1 MKSRP
6 SAEKTKPF
14 RLVKYFTY
22 ISLIVIFFGTLILS
36 ILNTRLSR
44 EMQFKKNE
52 GYARILIENLNHQI
66 FWQYI
71 IPYQMKYGKTQLSQP
86 EQFKRVDTIVRNTLH
101 SFKVEMVSI
110 YDMQN
115 IISYSFDTDLIGLKG
130 LGGSAFQ
137 KALSGESTT
146 RLRERG
152 RIWGL
157 LMGSSKETKIITFAP
172 LLAPT
177 MRAEYPLYTISGNVL
192 GVIEIVQ
199 DVSEDYRA
207 IFKFQVQVIITI
219 MVVMGVLFLV
229 LIIVVQRGQ
238 EIIEKRA
245 REQIKLK
252 EQLGRAEHLS
262 TLGEMVAA
270 VSHEIRNPLG
280 IIMSSAELLKKKTI
294 SNTSSSAIPDIIVE
308 EAGRLNNIITDF
320 LNFAKPK
327 TPNFVACRIEDI
339 LEKNI
344 TFFASDIK
352 DKAYRIEKKTPTDLP
367 RIVADPNMLY
377 QAFLNLLINARQAMP
392 DGGKIMIELSANDSK
407 IKIHFEDEGPG
418 IQPDVLN
425 KIWDPFFTTKETGTG
440 LGLGIVKNI
449 IEAHGGQISFE
460 NRPVK
465 GARMTI
471 ELPLQPE
478 I

>member
-6 SAEKTKPF
+6 SAEKAKPF
-14 RLVKYFTY
+14 RLVKYFTF
-22 ISLIVIFFGTLILS
+22 ISLIVMFFGALILS
-36 ILNTRLSR
+36 ILNTRLAR

-52 GYARILIENLNHQI
+52 GYARILVENLNHQI
-66 FWQYI
+66 FMQYI
-71 IPYQMKYGKTQLSQP
+71 LPYVTKYGKTQLSQP
-86 EQFKRVDTIVRNTLH
+86 EQFKRMDTIVRNTLH
-101 SFKVEMVSI
+101 SFKIEMVSI
-110 YDMQN
+110 YDKKN
-115 IISYSFDTDLIGLKG
+115 TISYSFDTELIGLKG
-130 LGGSAFQ
+130 LGGSAYQ
-137 KALSGESTT
+137 KALSGELTT

-157 LMGSSKETKIITFAP
+157 LMGSSKESKSITFAP
-172 LLAPT
+172 L
-177 MRAEYPLYTISGNVL
+177 RAESSFLFIADAVL

-207 IFKFQVQVIITI
+207 IFKFQTRVIITI
-219 MVVMGVLFLV
+219 VVVMGILFLV

-280 IIMSSAELLKKKTI
+280 IIMSSAELLKKKTV
-294 SNTSSSAIPDIIVE
+294 SNTPSSAIPDIIVE

-327 TPNFVACRIEDI
+327 APNFVACRIEDI

-352 DKAYRIEKKTPTDLP
+352 DKAYRIEKRARTDLP
-367 RIVADPNMLY
+367 QIVADPNMLY

-392 DGGKIMIELSANDSK
+392 DGGKIMIELTANDNK
-407 IKIHFEDEGPG
+407 IKIHFEDEGSG
-418 IQPDVLN
+418 IQPDVLS

-449 IEAHGGQISFE
+449 IEAHDGQVSFE

-471 ELPLQPE
+471 ELPIQPE

>member
-1 MKSRP
+1 MKPRP
-6 SAEKTKPF
+6 SAEKAKPF

-22 ISLIVIFFGTLILS
+22 ISLIVMFFGALILS

-66 FWQYI
+66 FTQYI
-71 IPYQMKYGKTQLSQP
+71 LPYVTKYGKLQLSQP

-115 IISYSFDTDLIGLKG
+115 TISYSFDTDLIGLKG
-130 LGGSAFQ
+130 LGGSAYQ

-157 LMGSSKETKIITFAP
+157 WMGSSKESKIITFAP
-172 LLAPT
+172 L
-177 MRAEYPLYTISGNVL
+177 RAEYSFLFISDAVL

-219 MVVMGVLFLV
+219 MVVMGSLLLV
-229 LIIVVQRGQ
+229 LIIVVQHGQ
-238 EIIEKRA
+238 AIIEKRA

-252 EQLGRAEHLS
+252 AQLGRAEHLS

-280 IIMSSAELLKKKTI
+280 IIMSSAELLKKKTVSNI
-294 SNTSSSAIPDIIVE
+294 SSNTIPDIIVE

-344 TFFASDIK
+344 KFFASDIK
-352 DKAYRIEKKTPTDLP
+352 DKAYCIEKRALTDLP
-367 RIVADPNMLY
+367 QITADPNMLY
-377 QAFLNLLINARQAMP
+377 QAVLNLLINARQAMP
-392 DGGKIMIELSANDSK
+392 DGGKIMIELSANDSR
-407 IKIHFEDEGPG
+407 IKIHFEDEGSG

-449 IEAHGGQISFE
+449 IEAHDGQISFE

-465 GARMTI
+465 GARMMI
-471 ELPLQPE
+471 ELPIQPE

>member
-1 MKSRP
+1 MKSSP

-22 ISLIVIFFGTLILS
+22 ISLIVIFFGALILS
-36 ILNTRLSR
+36 VLNTRLSR
-44 EMQFKKNE
+44 EMLFKKNE

-66 FWQYI
+66 FTQYI
-71 IPYQMKYGKTQLSQP
+71 LPYVTKYGKTQLSQP
-86 EQFKRVDTIVRNTLH
+86 EQFKRVDTIIRNTLH

-115 IISYSFDTDLIGLKG
+115 TISYSFDMELIGLKG
-130 LGGSAFQ
+130 LGGSAYQ

-146 RLRERG
+146 RLRERAT
-152 RIWGL
+152 IWGL
-157 LMGSSKETKIITFAP
+157 LVGSSKESRIITVAP
-172 LLAPT
+172 L
-177 MRAEYPLYTISGNVL
+177 RAERSFLFIADVVI

-207 IFKFQVQVIITI
+207 IFRFQIRVILTI
-219 MVVMGVLFLV
+219 MVVMGSLFLV
-229 LIIVVQRGQ
+229 LIIVVKRGQ
-238 EIIEKRA
+238 GIIEKRA

-280 IIMSSAELLKKKTI
+280 IIMSSAELLKKKTV
-294 SNTSSSAIPDIIVE
+294 SNTPSSAIPEIIVE
-308 EAGRLNNIITDF
+308 EAGRLNDIITDF

-327 TPNFVACRIEDI
+327 APNFVACRIEDI

-344 TFFASDIK
+344 KFFASDIK
-352 DKAYRIEKKTPTDLP
+352 GETYRIEKRSPTDLP
-367 RIVADPNMLY
+367 QIIADPNMLY

-392 DGGKIMIELSANDSK
+392 GGGRIMIELSANDSK

-418 IQPDVLN
+418 IQPDVLS

-449 IEAHGGQISFE
+449 IEAHDGQISFE
-460 NRPVK
+460 NRSVK

-471 ELPLQPE
+471 ELPIQPE